1 MTKEKIK
8 QLRLD
13 LGLNQHEM
21 AKVYG
26 FGSYQRISEIE
37 NGGVISPGIS
47 SHAGM
52 MIWMNERIPK
62 KVDNYIKYIL
72 REGK

>member
-1 MTKEKIK
+1 MNKEKIK

-37 NGGVISPGIS
+37 NGGTISKGIKS
-47 SHAGM
+47 YAEF
-52 MIWMNERIPK
+52 IIYFLERTPK
-62 KVDNYIKYIL
+62 YVDNHIKYKL
-72 REGK
+72 RQNK